1 MYLNNESIYTYSL
14 SIIISNGLGVTLEL
28 KIVRIVFLSEV
39 SVMGVGD
46 IVAPAHGLSEGYSVG
61 ELAELHVHVVSLV
74 GVAEE
79 SVGIVL
85 SAPSHEGRFEASRVR
100 EVQGPVFADLFVSWV
115 AVQVLLLG
123 HVNSADLVSVYLAV
137 PGVSPD
143 FFARRAHGV
152 LLCSFVRAKA
162 LLVLR
167 NITEL
172 IASSRN
178 TCALD
183 STINELVSI
192 GVESGNL
199 SMGVHGQFI
208 SDNSSSIG

>member
-1 MYLNNESIYTYSL
+1 MYLNNESIYKYAL
-14 SIIISNGLGVTLEL
+14 SIVISNGLGVTLEL

-46 IVAPAHGLSEGYSVG
+46 IVTPAHGLSEGYSVG
-61 ELAELHVHVVSLV
+61 ELTELHVHVVSLV

-79 SVGIVL
+79 GVGIVL
-85 SAPSHEGRFEASRVR
+85 SAPSHEGRFEASSVR
-100 EVQGPVFADLFVSWV
+100 EVKGPVFANLFVSWV

-123 HVNSADLVSVYLAV
+123 HVNSADLVSMYLTV

-143 FFARRAHGV
+143 SFASRAHGV
-152 LLCSFVRAKA
+152 FLCSLVGAES

-172 IASSRN
+172 VASSRN

-192 GVESGNL
+192 RVESGDL

-208 SDNSSSIG
+208 SDSSSCVG